1 MSELKRSGTSVVAR
15 KPSILAKTFRKPK
28 YFECGDISRPLSLR
42 HTAHVGAS
50 GKRSDFQ
57 NRQLNLTFH
66 NLRNKQKSKINF
78 IDNNKTLSKLH
89 FFIQVAPYLYT

>member
-50 GKRSDFQ
+50 GKRSDFR
-57 NRQLNLTFH
+57 NCQLNLTFH
-66 NLRNKQKSKINF
+66 NLRKKKQKSKINY
-78 IDNNKTLSKLH
+78 IDNNRTLSKLQ
-89 FFIQVAPYLYT
+89 FL